1 MDNES
6 NEIKAEAVA
15 EETTEETTE
24 GGSGEGQEAG
34 ALDLIREYV
43 SGEEFRGILA
53 GIVRQVLQEE
63 QGAQEPEPEP
73 EDAVKAERERVSA
86 LLDNSEVIDS
96 ATLRDY
102 VAQGRTV
109 ADLAMHVLATKK
121 EEIAKSRA
129 SIIAKCES
137 ETPVQCV
144 SDSREET
151 THENNK
157 ANVRSLLVNLGLR

>member
-1 MDNES
+1 MENES
-6 NEIKAEAVA
+6 NEINAGAVA

-24 GGSGEGQEAG
+24 GGNGEGQEAG
-34 ALDLIREYV
+34 TLDLIREYV
-43 SGEEFRGILA
+43 SGEEFRGYLA
-53 GIVRQVLQEE
+53 GIVRQVLQE
-63 QGAQEPEPEP
+63 AQEPEQEPEP

-121 EEIAKSRA
+121 QEIAKSRA